1 MEEGWFWVYRYG
13 KAEKDIGKKERATTG
28 VCQREC
34 GKLYSYNLM
43 LFNIKEIYS
52 FCLDECGVWL
62 FLFHSLTNLASII
75 RIEM

>member
-1 MEEGWFWVYRYG
+1 
-13 KAEKDIGKKERATTG
+13 
-28 VCQREC
+28 
-34 GKLYSYNLM
+34 M